1 MTDSVDPLGRVE
13 AILARHRT
21 ARRLHGGRW
30 SPPPSELAEIAR
42 LKVVAARAALIHSAA
57 SPRPTPDTL

>member
-1 MTDSVDPLGRVE
+1 MTDTSDALRQAE
-13 AILARHRT
+13 AILARHRI
-21 ARRLHGGRW
+21 ARSLHGGRW